1 MISQEAVKMTAFTI
15 PSRLVMSVNHAGV
28 SSSHWRGELRIPN
41 GCHIIKT
48 ICNVNYVIR
57 NPHLSLCLQIRKS
70 ILSWNLYLIFI
81 PKPGINPSAS
91 VYYKSRKVK
100 TWTKQNIQKKRR
112 RKSKGGGGRRERR
125 RRNLNILEKRKNR
138 KLIWR
143 KSSKEP
149 YRNISLFKAL
159 SPFTIY
165 PELGLP
171 WCSAINLPAN
181 AGDVGSIPGSGRSPG
196 EGNATHSSI
205 LAWEIPWTK
214 EPGGLQSMGSQRIEY
229 GSASKTNATILWYHI
244 C

>member
-1 MISQEAVKMTAFTI
+1 MATISQEAVQMSAFTI
-15 PSRLVMSVNHAGV
+15 PSHLVMRVNHAGV

-41 GCHIIKT
+41 GCHILKT

-125 RRNLNILEKRKNR
+125 RRNLNIWEKRKNR
-138 KLIWR
+138 KLTWR

-171 WCSAINLPAN
+171 WWLSSKSACQCRRPEFNPWVRKITWRRKCNPLQYSCLGNSMDQRAWWATVHGVTKN
-181 AGDVGSIPGSGRSPG
+181 WIWLSI
-196 EGNATHSSI
+196 
-205 LAWEIPWTK
+205 
-214 EPGGLQSMGSQRIEY
+214 
-229 GSASKTNATILWYHI
+229 
-244 C
+244 